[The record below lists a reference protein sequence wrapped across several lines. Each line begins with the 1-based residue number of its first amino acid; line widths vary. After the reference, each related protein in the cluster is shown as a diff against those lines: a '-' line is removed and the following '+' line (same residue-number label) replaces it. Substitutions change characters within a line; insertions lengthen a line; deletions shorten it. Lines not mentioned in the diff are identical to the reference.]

1 MNVILL
7 LSLSFGAKAGWTG
20 PKKGEKERAKKER
33 CRKINRNKNQLQRE
47 RELGTTIGK
56 REKSKER
63 DIERG
68 SEI

>member
-7 LSLSFGAKAGWTG
+7 LSLSFGAKAGWNG

-47 RELGTTIGK
+47 RE
-56 REKSKER
+56 S
-63 DIERG
+63 
-68 SEI
+68 